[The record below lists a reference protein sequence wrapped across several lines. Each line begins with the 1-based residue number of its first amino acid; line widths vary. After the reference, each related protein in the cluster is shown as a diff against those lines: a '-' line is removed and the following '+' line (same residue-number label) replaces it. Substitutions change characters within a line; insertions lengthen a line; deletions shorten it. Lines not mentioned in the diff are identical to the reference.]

1 MIKKALRQTLR
12 RLEVFILKI
21 TSPLWVRLF
30 KFITKTG
37 SGTDTCL
44 RYGFLPLPINY
55 HSPVPDLHDLDQR
68 QVWNKKSDLAGVDFD
83 ADKQVRL
90 LLELG
95 EKFGDECDWP
105 SAPTGKPLDFY
116 TENNSFSFG
125 CAASLHSI
133 IRRYKPG
140 RIYEIGSG
148 NSSLIISSAL
158 IRNQAEGIPC
168 EYIIIDP
175 YPASCTGKGLPGLAR
190 VIKERVELTDIGYFQ
205 QLRENDILFID
216 SGHTVRTGGDVNFLF
231 LEVLPR
237 LAPGVIVHVH
247 DIGLPFEYPKIYFT
261 NPCFRM
267 FWTEAYLLQAFLS
280 FNSQFEILLAMAYL
294 MTDKKDEFRNAFRHY
309 DPGRH
314 KASSGSFWLRRI
326 TKRPL

>member
-37 SGTDTCL
+37 SGTDTCM

-55 HSPVPDLHDLDQR
+55 HSPVPDLNDLDQR
-68 QVWNKKSDLAGVDFD
+68 QVWNKKSDLAGIDFHPD
-83 ADKQVRL
+83 QQVRL
-90 LLELG
+90 LRELG
-95 EKFGDECDWP
+95 EKFGGECDWP
-105 SAPTGKPLDFY
+105 SAPTGRPLEFY

-125 CAASLHSI
+125 CAASLHSMV
-133 IRRYKPG
+133 RRFKPA
-140 RIYEIGSG
+140 RIFEIGSG

-158 IRNQAEGIPC
+158 IRNQAEGIPG

-175 YPASCTGKGLPGLAR
+175 YPAPSMGKRLPGLTR
-190 VIKERVELTDIGYFQ
+190 VIKERVELTESSHFQ
-205 QLRENDILFID
+205 KLAENDILFID

-237 LAPGVIVHVH
+237 LAPGVIVHIH
-247 DIGLPFEYPKIYFT
+247 DIGLPYEYPKVYFT
-261 NPCFRM
+261 NPSFRM

-294 MTDKKDEFRNAFRHY
+294 MTDKKDEFSKAFKHY
-309 DPGRH
+309 DPSQQ
-314 KASSGSFWLRRI
+314 KAISGSFWLRRI
-326 TKRPL
+326 TKLSL